1 MKIILALGAPGAG
14 HEAVFA
20 ALTEAGVAPAKP
32 SRRDGHTPQELG
44 RLLLQAL
51 EVEPNGHLPLQQLRP
66 GKVWQELATDLT
78 VANLEQP
85 VWGWA
90 DHQLAGLLDFWHDF
104 DSQVRFLLVY
114 TSPVEF
120 LSHRF
125 QQGGDVATTELESG
139 LREWLEWNTA
149 LLRYHLRNPQHS
161 LLIDGQA
168 ALREPD
174 ALRQLLQDAWGV
186 AGLEHLAPKA
196 SVPGDAEA
204 LLAQATHGL
213 IAPDHE
219 VWALQEQLDNVAQ
232 LTGTEP
238 THPAFNAV
246 SAWTAA
252 RALIASHQ
260 QATQQIETLHQRCDA
275 LQTQSRVEGKRAED
289 KIKAAEAAL
298 KSSQSEW
305 QKERAEWA
313 NADKTLKQENE
324 LLLLQL
330 HQVQEELE
338 RSFLQ
343 CQELQQA
350 QSKWQKERA
359 EWANERDALT
369 RARAALTTQLE
380 ARRAE
385 PAPAK
390 PADESLKQENE
401 LLLLQLHQVQEELER
416 YFLQCQELQQ
426 ARGDGFLSEFW
437 RTHQPEVVTVD
448 LRRPISGE
456 QWYAAEADGRW
467 TGPATLATLDL
478 PPLQPGKYLL
488 ELDVLEAM
496 APDILDAA
504 HIEFEG
510 RQHPVAVEY
519 MGGEGVLPAICST
532 QLTINGGDGR
542 APLRM
547 GIGLPR
553 TFSPAADGSP
563 DNRELGVRVQQLRL
577 IRQPNGIVA
586 E

>member
-1 MKIILALGAPGAG
+1 MKIILALGAQGAG

-20 ALTEAGVAPAKP
+20 ALMEAGVAPAKP
-32 SRRDGHTPQELG
+32 SRRDGHTPQALG

-51 EVEPNGHLPLQQLRP
+51 EVEPNGPLPLQQLRP

-78 VANLEQP
+78 VANLQEP

-90 DHQLAGLLDFWHDF
+90 DHQLAWLLDFWHDF

-120 LSHRF
+120 LTHRF
-125 QQGGDVATTELESG
+125 QQGRDLDTIEVESG

-168 ALREPD
+168 ALTQPD
-174 ALRQLLQDAWGV
+174 ALRRLLQDSWGV
-186 AGLEHLAPKA
+186 AGLKDLAPKA

-213 IAPDHE
+213 ISPDHE

-232 LTGTEP
+232 LTGTES
-238 THPAFNAV
+238 TNPAFNAV
-246 SAWTAA
+246 SAWAAA

-260 QATQQIETLHQRCDA
+260 QATQQIEKLQQRCDA
-275 LQTQSRVEGKRAED
+275 LQTQIRVEAKRTED
-289 KIKAAEAAL
+289 NIKAAEAAL

-313 NADKTLKQENE
+313 N
-324 LLLLQL
+324 
-330 HQVQEELE
+330 
-338 RSFLQ
+338 
-343 CQELQQA
+343 
-350 QSKWQKERA
+350 ERA
-359 EWANERDALT
+359 SLT
-369 RARAALTTQLE
+369 RARAELATQLE
-380 ARRAE
+380 ARLAE
-385 PAPAK
+385 PAPAN

-437 RTHQPEVVTVD
+437 RTHQPEVVTLD

-467 TGPATLATLDL
+467 TGPATMATLDL

-496 APDILDAA
+496 APDILNAA

-510 RQHPVAVEY
+510 RQHPVTVEY
-519 MGGEGVLPAICST
+519 MGGEGVFPAICST
-532 QLTINGGDGR
+532 QLSIKGGDAR

-547 GIGLPR
+547 GIGLPH
-553 TFSPAADGSP
+553 TFSPAANGAL

-577 IRQPNGIVA
+577 IRQPNGLVP

>member
-1 MKIILALGAPGAG
+1 MKIILALGAQGAG

-20 ALTEAGVAPAKP
+20 ALTDAGVAPAKP
-32 SRRDGHTPQELG
+32 SRRDGHTPQALG

-51 EVEPNGHLPLQQLRP
+51 EVEPNGQLPLQQLRP

-78 VANLEQP
+78 VTNLQQSI
-85 VWGWA
+85 WGWA
-90 DHQLAGLLDFWHDF
+90 DHQLAWLLDFWHEF

-120 LSHRF
+120 LSHKF
-125 QQGGDVATTELESG
+125 QQGRELDATEVESG

-168 ALREPD
+168 ALSQPD
-174 ALRQLLQDAWGV
+174 ALLRLLQGAWGV
-186 AGLEHLAPKA
+186 AGLRHLAPRTGA
-196 SVPGDAEA
+196 PDAAEA
-204 LLAQATHGL
+204 LLAQATRGL
-213 IAPDHE
+213 IPPDHE
-219 VWALQEQLDNVAQ
+219 VWALQEQLDSVAQ
-232 LTGTEP
+232 LTGTES
-238 THPAFNAV
+238 TDPAFSAV

-252 RALIASHQ
+252 RALIASHR
-260 QATQQIETLHQRCDA
+260 QATEQIEKLQQHCDA
-275 LQTQSRVEGKRAED
+275 LQTQIRMDAKRAED
-289 KIKAAEAAL
+289 DIKAAEAAL

-313 NADKTLKQENE
+313 N
-324 LLLLQL
+324 
-330 HQVQEELE
+330 
-338 RSFLQ
+338 
-343 CQELQQA
+343 
-350 QSKWQKERA
+350 ERA
-359 EWANERDALT
+359 ALT
-369 RARAALTTQLE
+369 SARATLTTQLE
-380 ARRAE
+380 ARLAE
-385 PAPAK
+385 PAAPAG

-416 YFLQCQELQQ
+416 YFLQWQELQQ

-437 RTHQPEVVTVD
+437 RAHQPEVVTLD

-456 QWYAAEADGRW
+456 QWYAAEPDGRW

-488 ELDVLEAM
+488 ELDVLETLAS
-496 APDILDAA
+496 DILDAA

-510 RQHPVAVEY
+510 RQHPVTVEY
-519 MGGEGVLPAICST
+519 LGGEGVFPAVCSA
-532 QLTINGGDGR
+532 QLSINGGDGR

-547 GIGLPR
+547 GIALPR
-553 TFSPAADGSP
+553 TLSPAANGSP
-563 DNRELGVRVQQLRL
+563 DNRELGVRVQQIRL
-577 IRQPNGIVA
+577 IRQANGMVA